1 MIKLLI
7 IEQKNM
13 IKKLSLYFEK
23 NKDFFLSFII
33 DDGLIGLNYI
43 INNMNKYDVVIM
55 DMVIK
60 NKDGISIL
68 KEMDNRNIYKPVI
81 ISTSFYSESVINE
94 ASNYNVCAYLL
105 KPYDIKDLENKI
117 KETLKKEKCYKV
129 LNENII
135 KILHGLGI
143 PSCYKGYKYL
153 KEAINICCKK
163 TEYLITK
170 DIYSELANKHNVSV
184 SSIERAISRVIE
196 VGFNRND
203 CDFVEEVFGNT
214 INFDRGSPTNLEFI
228 ETVVERLNIIK

>member
-1 MIKLLI
+1 
-7 IEQKNM
+7 
-13 IKKLSLYFEK
+13 
-23 NKDFFLSFII
+23 
-33 DDGLIGLNYI
+33 
-43 INNMNKYDVVIM
+43 
-55 DMVIK
+55 
-60 NKDGISIL
+60 
-68 KEMDNRNIYKPVI
+68 
-81 ISTSFYSESVINE
+81 
-94 ASNYNVCAYLL
+94 
-105 KPYDIKDLENKI
+105 LENKI

-228 ETVVERLNIIK
+228 DTVVERLNIIK